1 MSHPASPK
9 SLEALNAFTFERI
22 LHEDPIT
29 HSLTL
34 LGTFPNQN
42 DASAK
47 VQAIVRI
54 EKTALTAEDSPRFFG
69 ENGLIRKVEV
79 EESTDIYTWLFGWL
93 KEERERDVKINVIC
107 PATEVHIRKYT
118 TQERIV
124 VHETPELYKK
134 HVKPYIEAFP
144 PSRTKWVENI
154 LTGVSEQHKVL
165 FSSPEFLI
173 LPDMKWDLK
182 TVSSLYLVALVQDR
196 AIRSLRDLRH
206 THVELLKAI
215 RHQANRV
222 VQEKWGLERGSLR
235 MYIHYQPS
243 YYHFHV
249 HIVNVNYEGGLLGMA
264 VGQAHLLDD
273 VISMLELDTGDG
285 PGIFQRI
292 TLTYALGDQHGLY
305 EAMRKSLEDP
315 ASQ

>member
-9 SLEALNAFTFERI
+9 SLETLNNFSFERI

-42 DASAK
+42 DVSAK

-54 EKTALTAEDSPRFFG
+54 EKTALSAEDSPRFFG
-69 ENGLIRKVEV
+69 ENGLIRNVEV

-118 TQERIV
+118 TQERII
-124 VHETPELYKK
+124 VHETPGLYEK
-134 HVKPYIEAFP
+134 HVKPYIDAFP

-165 FSSPEFLI
+165 FSNPEFLI

-196 AIRSLRDLRH
+196 TIRSLH
-206 THVELLKAI
+206 
-215 RHQANRV
+215 
-222 VQEKWGLERGSLR
+222 
-235 MYIHYQPS
+235 
-243 YYHFHV
+243 HFHV

-273 VISMLELDTGDG
+273 VISMLEQDTGDG
-285 PGIFQRI
+285 PGIFQRM
-292 TLTYALGDQHGLY
+292 TLTYTLGDQHGLY
-305 EAMRKSLEDP
+305 EALRESLEDL
-315 ASQ
+315 AGQ